1 MTSTIIPSSFVA
13 VSPDCPALTAEVPPT
28 RSPRTIPQI
37 EFEMLINNPYV
48 YSSDDVLYAAN
59 AERRGISREDYFA
72 TIQPDFR
79 LSPLV
84 KRYGWGVHTNSKGK
98 IAIYPLASAE
108 YEKFI
113 SNASIRQ
120 FRGNRSFAV

>member
-1 MTSTIIPSSFVA
+1 MKSTIIPSSFIA
-13 VSPDCPALTAEVPPT
+13 VPPDCPALTAEAPPS
-28 RSPRTIPQI
+28 RNPKTIPQI
-37 EFEMLINNPYV
+37 EFEMLIDNPYV

-59 AERRGISREDYFA
+59 AERRGISWEDYCA

-98 IAIYPLASAE
+98 VAIYPLGSAE
-108 YEKFI
+108 YEEFI
-113 SNASIRQ
+113 RDISIQ
-120 FRGNRSFAV
+120 QLRGNRSFAV